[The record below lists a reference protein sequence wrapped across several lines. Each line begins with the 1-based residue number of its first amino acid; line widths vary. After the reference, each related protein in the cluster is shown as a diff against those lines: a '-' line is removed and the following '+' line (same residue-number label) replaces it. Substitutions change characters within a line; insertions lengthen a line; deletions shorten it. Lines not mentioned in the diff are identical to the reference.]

1 MPRVL
6 SLPARIGIS
15 GHVYTYGVRNPSG
28 KDTNLNQWIRSAT
41 VLVAGIV
48 LVSSTA
54 IAGPKP
60 QPPPQP
66 GAVRTGP
73 PLSANPLNLTPA
85 QQQKLKAVSTK
96 MMPELQAAMQSAKSD
111 TERRARMMAIQKK
124 FEPQM
129 MAILTKAQRTK
140 VVVMQADAKQ
150 KMKAAEIR
158 AKAAPKK

>member
-1 MPRVL
+1 MPRVR
-6 SLPARIGIS
+6 SLPARIGIPVS
-15 GHVYTYGVRNPSG
+15 VYTYDERNPSG
-28 KDTNLNQWIRSAT
+28 KDTNLKQWLIST

-96 MMPELQAAMQSAKSD
+96 MMPELQAAMQSAKTD
-111 TERRARMMAIQKK
+111 AVRRARMMAIQKK

-140 VVVMQADAKQ
+140 VKAMQATAKQ
-150 KMKAAEIR
+150 QMKAA
-158 AKAAPKK
+158 AAHSKAVPKK